1 MKMDNTV
8 MDNRK
13 NYVISK
19 PNVIDANGI
28 CERALTHALAQLRF
42 PVRSA
47 ARLDLAAESN
57 LLTTEAIKGSMHVL
71 MCSNGRSR
79 LQYVTAKGEIYLRG
93 LFFPHKNHN
102 IFNILQAL
110 NRDFSDVLNGSQ
122 TRRGRIASI
131 SRNHLNTF
139 ATN

>member
-8 MDNRK
+8 MDKRK
-13 NYVISK
+13 NYVINK

-28 CERALTHALAQLRF
+28 CERAMTHALAQHCF
-42 PVRSA
+42 PVRLA
-47 ARLDLAAESN
+47 ARLDLAAEADRM
-57 LLTTEAIKGSMHVL
+57 TAEAIKRFMHVL

-93 LFFPHKNHN
+93 LFFPYRNHN

-110 NRDFSDVLNGSQ
+110 NRDYSYMLNGSQ
-122 TRRGRIASI
+122 GRRGLIDSI